1 MYTVKRA
8 AELTGI
14 PAETLRKW
22 ESRYGV
28 VVPARSEGG
37 YRMYDDRALQRL
49 ASMKALVD
57 AGASA
62 RTAAERV
69 LSAMGDAGVEQ
80 TPVDA
85 RLGDS
90 HALAEQA
97 RNLDP
102 EALRQALDDG
112 FALGELEDVVD
123 GWLMPALAELG
134 GAWRSGGVSVAGEH
148 FVSAS
153 VHRRLALAYDEG
165 AGRELPDAPL
175 VVVGLAAGSRHE
187 LGVLAFAALLRR
199 RGLRVAYLGGDLP
212 TPEWMRVVADRQP
225 AAVVLAIPSSE
236 DVPAVREVVQAVAR
250 RHPGVLVRVGGGH
263 QDRVAEATHLLGH
276 ELAPAA
282 ARLAADLV
290 RAP

>member
-1 MYTVKRA
+1 
-8 AELTGI
+8 
-14 PAETLRKW
+14 
-22 ESRYGV
+22 
-28 VVPARSEGG
+28 
-37 YRMYDDRALQRL
+37 
-49 ASMKALVD
+49 
-57 AGASA
+57 
-62 RTAAERV
+62 
-69 LSAMGDAGVEQ
+69 MGDAGVEQ

-165 AGRELPDAPL
+165 AGRESPDAPL